1 MELSDAEAGHDD
13 VFESYES
20 PRKKMKRHKG
30 GSERI
35 IIPRLNQVLLE
46 DMCTFVK
53 LPTCI
58 LFTGCAGHM
67 LENFFN
73 VMCLFTLNVILI
85 LLILRLSLP
94 CTSCQWL
101 L

>member
-35 IIPRLNQVLLE
+35 IIPRLNQVPTGRYVYICLTPLLASHLL
-46 DMCTFVK
+46 DVQG
-53 LPTCI
+53 TCWKI
-58 LFTGCAGHM
+58 SSLS
-67 LENFFN
+67 N
-73 VMCLFTLNVILI
+73 VYLH
-85 LLILRLSLP
+85 
-94 CTSCQWL
+94 
-101 L
+101 

>member
-35 IIPRLNQVLLE
+35 IIPRLNQVLTGRYG
-46 DMCTFVK
+46 TFVK
-53 LPTCI
+53 LLYLHPI
-58 LFTGCAGHM
+58 YW
-67 LENFFN
+67 
-73 VMCLFTLNVILI
+73 MCKAHAERFL
-85 LLILRLSLP
+85 
-94 CTSCQWL
+94 
-101 L
+101 

>member
-35 IIPRLNQVLLE
+35 IIPRLNQVLYLLE

-53 LPTCI
+53 LLYVHPIYWMCKAH
-58 LFTGCAGHM
+58 AGRF
-67 LENFFN
+67 L
-73 VMCLFTLNVILI
+73 
-85 LLILRLSLP
+85 
-94 CTSCQWL
+94 
-101 L
+101 